1 MHHLGPKV
9 EPFISQTDHFLR
21 RVTEGFYDRDVI
33 RILHTSDLQLGM
45 TRRFFDHEA
54 QARYTDDQFDAL
66 RRLAMIATERDCD
79 AVVIAGDVFDAVL
92 PDRRIITRT
101 IDALGSFVVP
111 VFLLPGNH
119 DAGSPE
125 SIWTTGNL
133 ASRLPSNVSV
143 IRDSTIHPVC
153 GGRLEIV
160 GAPWTSRR
168 PDRDLVA
175 LAIECLDPPSPEA
188 TRILVGHGGVDSIN
202 PDPGN
207 LNLIRLASLESAI
220 GEGLID
226 YVALGDRHSSLSIG
240 VTGRVWY
247 SGAPVM
253 TNFREDLETTN
264 RALVVTFDADVMVDQ
279 VEVGQWEFRRLEIA
293 ASGSDLLEAVGAE
306 LALPGDR
313 ARMAIR
319 FVLEG
324 TVNLAE
330 RAELDQ
336 ILDEA
341 GDLYASV
348 RLSEDHCDLAVLVDD
363 ADLTNLAIG
372 GYGDDAVADLI
383 AMTTQGGETGDDA
396 VLALR
401 TLYRLLEGAR

>member
-1 MHHLGPKV
+1 V
-9 EPFISQTDHFLR
+9 
-21 RVTEGFYDRDVI
+21 
-33 RILHTSDLQLGM
+33 
-45 TRRFFDHEA
+45 
-54 QARYTDDQFDAL
+54 
-66 RRLAMIATERDCD
+66 
-79 AVVIAGDVFDAVL
+79 
-92 PDRRIITRT
+92 
-101 IDALGSFVVP
+101 
-111 VFLLPGNH
+111 
-119 DAGSPE
+119 
-125 SIWTTGNL
+125 
-133 ASRLPSNVSV
+133 
-143 IRDSTIHPVC
+143 
-153 GGRLEIV
+153 
-160 GAPWTSRR
+160 
-168 PDRDLVA
+168 
-175 LAIECLDPPSPEA
+175 

-207 LNLIRLASLESAI
+207 LNLIRLAPIESAI
-220 GEGLID
+220 AEGLID
-226 YVALGDRHSSLSIG
+226 YVALGDRHSALSIG
-240 VTGRVWY
+240 TTGQVWY

-253 TNFREDLETTN
+253 TSFREDLETTN
-264 RALVVTFDADVMVDQ
+264 RVLIVTFDAGVIIDQ
-279 VEVGQWEFRRLEIA
+279 VEVGQWEFRRIEID
-293 ASGSDLLEAVGAE
+293 ASGADLLEAVRAE

-313 ARMAIR
+313 GRMAIR

-363 ADLTNLAIG
+363 ADLTTLAIG

-383 AMTTQGGETGDDA
+383 AMTTQDGETAGDA

>member
-1 MHHLGPKV
+1 MM
-9 EPFISQTDHFLR
+9 
-21 RVTEGFYDRDVI
+21 

-66 RRLAMIATERDCD
+66 RRLATVATERDCD

-92 PDRRIITRT
+92 PDRRIVTRA
-101 IDALGSFVVP
+101 IAAMESFVVP

-125 SIWTTGNL
+125 SIWTTGNFG
-133 ASRLPSNVSV
+133 SRLPANVTV
-143 IRDSTIHPVC
+143 MLDSTIHALC

-160 GAPWTSRR
+160 GVPWTSRR

-175 LAIECLDPPSPEA
+175 LALAELGSHSPEV

-207 LNLIRLASLESAI
+207 LNLIRLASLEAAI
-220 GEGLID
+220 GEGLLD
-226 YVALGDRHSSLSIG
+226 YVALGDRHSAMSIG

-253 TNFREDLETTN
+253 TSFREDSATTN
-264 RALVVTFDADVMVDQ
+264 RALVVTFGTEVMVDP
-279 VEVGQWEFRRLEIA
+279 VEVGQWEFRRSAII
-293 ASGSDLLEAVGAE
+293 ASGADLLAAVRAE

-313 ARMAIR
+313 ARTAIR
-319 FVLEG
+319 LVLEG

-363 ADLTNLAIG
+363 ADLTTLAIG
-372 GYGDDAVADLI
+372 GYGDDAVADLVD
-383 AMTTQGGETGDDA
+383 MTRQGGESGDDA

>member
-1 MHHLGPKV
+1 V
-9 EPFISQTDHFLR
+9 N
-21 RVTEGFYDRDVI
+21 
-33 RILHTSDLQLGM
+33 RIL
-45 TRRFFDHEA
+45 
-54 QARYTDDQFDAL
+54 
-66 RRLAMIATERDCD
+66 
-79 AVVIAGDVFDAVL
+79 
-92 PDRRIITRT
+92 
-101 IDALGSFVVP
+101 
-111 VFLLPGNH
+111 N
-119 DAGSPE
+119 
-125 SIWTTGNL
+125 
-133 ASRLPSNVSV
+133 
-143 IRDSTIHPVC
+143 
-153 GGRLEIV
+153 
-160 GAPWTSRR
+160 
-168 PDRDLVA
+168 
-175 LAIECLDPPSPEA
+175 
-188 TRILVGHGGVDSIN
+188 GHGAVDAIN

-207 LNLIRLASLESAI
+207 LNLIRLSSLETAV

-226 YVALGDRHSSLSIG
+226 YVALGDRHSALSIG

-253 TNFREDLETTN
+253 TSFREDFETTN
-264 RALVVTFDADVMVDQ
+264 RALVVTFDTEIRVDQ
-279 VEVGQWEFRRLEIA
+279 VEVGQWEFRRVEIA
-293 ASGSDLLEAVGAE
+293 ASGADLLEAVGAE
-306 LALPGDR
+306 LAQPSDR

-348 RLSEDHCDLAVLVDD
+348 RMSEDHCDLAVLVDD
-363 ADLTNLAIG
+363 EDLTTLAIG

-383 AMTTQGGETGDDA
+383 AMTTQDGEIGDDA

>member
-1 MHHLGPKV
+1 
-9 EPFISQTDHFLR
+9 
-21 RVTEGFYDRDVI
+21 
-33 RILHTSDLQLGM
+33 
-45 TRRFFDHEA
+45 
-54 QARYTDDQFDAL
+54 
-66 RRLAMIATERDCD
+66 MIATERDCD

-92 PDRRIITRT
+92 PDRRIINRA

-111 VFLLPGNH
+111 LFLLPGNH

-133 ASRLPSNVSV
+133 ASRLPSNVTV
-143 IRDSTIHPVC
+143 IRDSTMHSVS
-153 GGRLEIV
+153 GGRLEIF

-175 LAIECLDPPSPEA
+175 LALEGLNPPPPEV

-226 YVALGDRHSSLSIG
+226 YVALGDRHSALSIG
-240 VTGRVWY
+240 VTVRVWY

-253 TNFREDLETTN
+253 TSFREDLETTN
-264 RALVVTFDADVMVDQ
+264 RALVVTFDTDVGVDQ
-279 VEVGQWEFRRLEIA
+279 VEVGQWEFRRVEIA
-293 ASGSDLLEAVGAE
+293 ASGADLLEAVGAE

-363 ADLTNLAIG
+363 ADLTTLAIG

>member
-1 MHHLGPKV
+1 M
-9 EPFISQTDHFLR
+9 
-21 RVTEGFYDRDVI
+21 I

-54 QARYTDDQFDAL
+54 QARYTDDQFDSL
-66 RRLAMIATERDCD
+66 RSLAMIASEHDCD

-92 PDRRIITRT
+92 PDRRIVARA
-101 IDALGSFVVP
+101 IDALGTFVVP

-119 DAGSPE
+119 DAASPE
-125 SIWTTGNL
+125 SIWTAGNL
-133 ASRLPSNVSV
+133 ASRLPSNVTV
-143 IRDSTIHPVC
+143 MRDSTIHSVC

-175 LAIECLDPPSPEA
+175 LALESLKPPPPEV

-207 LNLIRLASLESAI
+207 LNLIRLSSLESAL

-226 YVALGDRHSSLSIG
+226 YAALGDRHSALSIG
-240 VTGRVWY
+240 ATGRVWY

-253 TNFREDLETTN
+253 TNFREDVATTN
-264 RALVVTFDADVMVDQ
+264 RALLVTFDADVMVDP
-279 VEVGQWEFRRLEIA
+279 VEVGHWEFRRLEFA
-293 ASGSDLLEAVGAE
+293 ASGADLLAAVRAE
-306 LALPGDR
+306 LDLPGDR
-313 ARMAIR
+313 ARTAIR

-363 ADLTNLAIG
+363 ADLTSLAIG

-383 AMTTQGGETGDDA
+383 AMATQGGEEGNDA

>member
-1 MHHLGPKV
+1 
-9 EPFISQTDHFLR
+9 
-21 RVTEGFYDRDVI
+21 
-33 RILHTSDLQLGM
+33 M
-45 TRRFFDHEA
+45 TRRFFDQGA

-66 RRLAMIATERDCD
+66 RRLATIATERECD
-79 AVVIAGDVFDAVL
+79 AVVVAGDVFDAVL
-92 PDRRIITRT
+92 PDRRIITRA
-101 IDALGSFVVP
+101 IDALRSFIVP

-133 ASRLPSNVSV
+133 ASRLPPNVTV
-143 IRDSTIHPVC
+143 LRDTTVYSIC
-153 GGRLEIV
+153 SGRLEIV

-175 LAIECLDPPSPEA
+175 LTLGELDSLSPEV

-207 LNLIRLASLESAI
+207 LNLIRIDVVESAI
-220 GEGLID
+220 GEGLVS
-226 YVALGDRHSSLSIG
+226 YVALGDRHSAMPVGS
-240 VTGRVWY
+240 TGRVWY

-253 TNFREDLETTN
+253 TSFREDLETTN
-264 RALVVTFDADVMVDQ
+264 RALIVTFDSDVEVDQ
-279 VEVGQWEFRRLEIA
+279 VVVGQWEFRRTEIS
-293 ASGSDLLEAVGAE
+293 ASGVDLLGAVRAE
-306 LALPGDR
+306 LELPGDR
-313 ARMAIR
+313 LRIAIR
-319 FVLEG
+319 LVLEG
-324 TVNLAE
+324 TTNLAE

-336 ILDEA
+336 IIDEA

-348 RLSEDHCDLAVLVDD
+348 RLSEDHCDLATLVND
-363 ADLTNLAIG
+363 ADLANLSLG
-372 GYGDDAVADLI
+372 GYGDEAVADLI
-383 AMTTQGGETGDDA
+383 AMTTQGGDSSEDA

>member
-1 MHHLGPKV
+1 M
-9 EPFISQTDHFLR
+9 
-21 RVTEGFYDRDVI
+21 I

-45 TRRFFDHEA
+45 TRRFLGHEA

-66 RRLAMIATERDCD
+66 RRLAKFATEHNCD

-92 PDRRIITRT
+92 PDRRIIARS
-101 IDALGSFVVP
+101 IDALGSFEVP

-133 ASRLPSNVSV
+133 SSRLPPNVTV
-143 IRDSTIHPVC
+143 IRDSTVHSVN

-175 LAIECLDPPSPEA
+175 LALEHLEPPSHEV

-220 GEGLID
+220 SEGLIH
-226 YVALGDRHSSLSIG
+226 YVALGDRHSALSIG
-240 VTGRVWY
+240 VAGRVWY

-253 TNFREDLETTN
+253 TSFREDLETTN
-264 RALVVTFDADVMVDQ
+264 RALVVTFDTDVAVDQ
-279 VEVGQWEFRRLEIA
+279 VEVGQWEFRRIEIA
-293 ASGSDLLEAVGAE
+293 ASGADLVEAVGAE
-306 LALPGDR
+306 LARPGDR
-313 ARMAIR
+313 ARTAIR

-363 ADLTNLAIG
+363 ADLTTLAIG

-383 AMTTQGGETGDDA
+383 AMSAQGGDTGDDA

>member
-1 MHHLGPKV
+1 M
-9 EPFISQTDHFLR
+9 
-21 RVTEGFYDRDVI
+21 I

-66 RRLAMIATERDCD
+66 RRLAAIATERDCD
-79 AVVIAGDVFDAVL
+79 AVIIAGDVFDAVL
-92 PDRRIITRT
+92 PDRRIITRA
-101 IDALGSFVVP
+101 IDALGLFVVP

-119 DAGSPE
+119 DADSPE
-125 SIWTTGNL
+125 SIWTTGNF
-133 ASRLPSNVSV
+133 ASRLPSNVTV
-143 IRDSTIHPVC
+143 IRDSTIQSVR

-175 LAIECLDPPSPEA
+175 LALEGLNTPSPEV

-207 LNLIRLASLESAI
+207 LNLIRLAVIESAI

-226 YVALGDRHSSLSIG
+226 YVALGDRHSALSIG
-240 VTGRVWY
+240 PTGRVWY

-253 TNFREDLETTN
+253 TSFREDLETTD
-264 RALVVTFDADVMVDQ
+264 RALVVTFDDDIVVDQ
-279 VEVGQWEFRRLEIA
+279 VEVGKWKFRRVEIA
-293 ASGSDLLEAVGAE
+293 ASGADLLEAVGAE

-313 ARMAIR
+313 NRVAIR

-363 ADLTNLAIG
+363 TDLTSLAIG

-383 AMTTQGGETGDDA
+383 AMTTQDGEIAGDA

>member
-1 MHHLGPKV
+1 M
-9 EPFISQTDHFLR
+9 
-21 RVTEGFYDRDVI
+21 I

-45 TRRFFDHEA
+45 TRRFFDQGA

-66 RRLAMIATERDCD
+66 RRLATIATERECD
-79 AVVIAGDVFDAVL
+79 AVVVAGDVFDAVL
-92 PDRRIITRT
+92 PDRRIITRA
-101 IDALGSFVVP
+101 IDALGSFIVP

-133 ASRLPSNVSV
+133 ASRLPPNVTV
-143 IRDSTIHPVC
+143 LRDTTVYSIC
-153 GGRLEIV
+153 SGRLEIV

-175 LAIECLDPPSPEA
+175 LTLGELDSLSPEV

-207 LNLIRLASLESAI
+207 LNLIRIDVVESAI
-220 GEGLID
+220 GEGLVS
-226 YVALGDRHSSLSIG
+226 YVALGDRHSAMPVGS
-240 VTGRVWY
+240 TGRVWY

-253 TNFREDLETTN
+253 TSFREDLETTN
-264 RALVVTFDADVMVDQ
+264 RALIVTFDSDVEVDQ
-279 VEVGQWEFRRLEIA
+279 VVVGQWEFRRTEIS
-293 ASGSDLLEAVGAE
+293 ASGVDLLGAVRAE
-306 LALPGDR
+306 LELPGDR
-313 ARMAIR
+313 LRIAIR
-319 FVLEG
+319 LVLEG
-324 TVNLAE
+324 TTNLAE

-336 ILDEA
+336 IIDEA

-348 RLSEDHCDLAVLVDD
+348 RLSEDHCDLATLVND
-363 ADLTNLAIG
+363 ADLANLSLG
-372 GYGDDAVADLI
+372 GYGDEAVADLI
-383 AMTTQGGETGDDA
+383 AMTTQGGDSSEDA

>member
-1 MHHLGPKV
+1 MASGPWKRSFV
-9 EPFISQTDHFLR
+9 SRWGSASLR
-21 RVTEGFYDRDVI
+21 PLYDLKVI

-45 TRRFFDHEA
+45 TRRFLDPEA

-66 RRLAMIATERDCD
+66 RKLAMIATERDCD
-79 AVVIAGDVFDAVL
+79 AVVIAGDVFDVVL
-92 PDRRIITRT
+92 PDRRIITRA

-133 ASRLPSNVSV
+133 ASRLPSNVTV
-143 IRDSTIHPVC
+143 IRDSTIHSVN
-153 GGRLEIV
+153 GGRLEVV

-175 LAIECLDPPSPEA
+175 LALEGLNPPPPEV

-226 YVALGDRHSSLSIG
+226 YVALGDRHSALSIG

-253 TNFREDLETTN
+253 TSFREDVGSTN
-264 RALVVTFDADVMVDQ
+264 RVLVVTVDAGVMVDQ
-279 VEVGQWEFRRLEIA
+279 VEVGLWEFRRREIT
-293 ASGSDLLEAVGAE
+293 ASGADLLEAVGAE

-313 ARMAIR
+313 GRTAIR
-319 FVLEG
+319 LVLEG

-336 ILDEA
+336 VIDEA
-341 GDLYASV
+341 GDLFASI

-363 ADLTNLAIG
+363 ADLTTLAIG
-372 GYGDDAVADLI
+372 GYGDDAVSDLI
-383 AMTTQGGETGDDA
+383 AMTTQDGETGDDA